1 MLIKQ
6 PFLLIRA
13 KTLQKTLLIKKANV
27 LGSALLCQIQFY
39 TAIIHKSV
47 YLPRFRVLIDALFL
61 FPELYPQNKKEET
74 KMQAEYAADKPN
86 DCRFCYFWKNDSTG
100 CSLGKDNCYYLIAV
114 PPKPK
119 SECDGCPYG
128 RAHPC
133 IGWCTKKVMREVGIK

>member
-1 MLIKQ
+1 
-6 PFLLIRA
+6 
-13 KTLQKTLLIKKANV
+13 
-27 LGSALLCQIQFY
+27 
-39 TAIIHKSV
+39 
-47 YLPRFRVLIDALFL
+47 
-61 FPELYPQNKKEET
+61 
-74 KMQAEYAADKPN
+74 MQAEYAADKPN

-133 IGWCTKKVMREVGIK
+133 IGWCTKQAMRAVGLLK

>member
-1 MLIKQ
+1 
-6 PFLLIRA
+6 
-13 KTLQKTLLIKKANV
+13 
-27 LGSALLCQIQFY
+27 
-39 TAIIHKSV
+39 
-47 YLPRFRVLIDALFL
+47 
-61 FPELYPQNKKEET
+61 
-74 KMQAEYAADKPN
+74 MQAEYAADKPN

-119 SECDGCPYG
+119 SKCDGCPYG